1 MAFTPVTLN
10 TSPSF
15 SLVTL
20 PFPSSGDATCDT
32 TSGDAT
38 VSMDSTSAISAEMNI
53 SGTGIP
59 ANTKVLSITNSTT
72 FEMTK
77 NATASNTNT
86 TLTFTGALWSGVTL
100 PTTTNWVA
108 PGADTR
114 AWNVIAVNW
123 EDETREY
130 NQFGYLGK
138 DSD

>member
-1 MAFTPVTLN
+1 MAFT
-10 TSPSF
+10 S
-15 SLVTL
+15 VTL
-20 PFPSSGDATCDT
+20 PFPSSSDATCDT
-32 TSGDAT
+32 SSGDAT
-38 VSMDSTSAISAEMNI
+38 VTMDSTSAILAGMNI
-53 SGTGIP
+53 FGTGIP
-59 ANTKVLSITNSTT
+59 ANTRVLSVTNSTN
-72 FEMTK
+72 FEMI
-77 NATASNTNT
+77 NQATASNTNT

-100 PTTTNWVA
+100 PTTTNWIA

>member
-1 MAFTPVTLN
+1 MARTLVTLN
-10 TSPSF
+10 TSPAF
-15 SLVTL
+15 TLVTL
-20 PFPSSGDATCDT
+20 PFPSSSDGTCDT

-38 VSMDSTSAISAEMNI
+38 VTMDSTSSISAEMNI

-59 ANTKVLSITNSTT
+59 ANTRVLSITNSTT

-100 PTTTNWVA
+100 PTTPTWKLSGSW
-108 PGADTR
+108 PDMT
-114 AWNVIAVNW
+114 VNDW
-123 EDETREY
+123 EDETRTWA
-130 NQFGYLGK
+130 QIGLLGK